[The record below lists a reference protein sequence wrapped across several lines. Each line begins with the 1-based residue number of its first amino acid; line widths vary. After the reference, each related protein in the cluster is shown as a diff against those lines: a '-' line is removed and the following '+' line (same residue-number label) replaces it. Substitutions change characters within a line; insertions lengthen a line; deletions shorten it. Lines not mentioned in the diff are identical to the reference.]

1 MSFRKNRGRWLVA
14 GLLLAAIG
22 TTSALWFKGVR
33 GRGAAA
39 SGVLKDSPKVALPTS
54 TVRVGLK
61 DVLMTLPGRIAA
73 TPTAEASAAMLAEMA
88 AKLRAM
94 PKAEAVALLLA
105 LLDGRGDAPT
115 KLEFQIRQGGDLR
128 SAPTVRVWALDMLGQ
143 LDAAAAAEYSKAIY
157 ARHDSADEW
166 ALALRNDWRQA
177 AQTGQFDGVRAR
189 ALELMAYEPWVK
201 DPSMGFLEALDLT
214 VATLAWEAVPR
225 LGAWLDASQSEV
237 LRRGAWMALE
247 RMSAEMP
254 EDFLP
259 ALARRPEWLA
269 TQPLVRAGLVA
280 RADLGTE
287 RQRTAVELYL
297 QRPDVSTE
305 EGRSFFELIP
315 NANAIVANTLAT
327 QARVPTLTRTAQ
339 MDATTLQT
347 MQAWKG
353 RAEFARWRTEIGA
366 AEARLAE
373 NVASAKRGGFLK

>member
-1 MSFRKNRGRWLVA
+1 MA
-14 GLLLAAIG
+14 GLLLAVIG
-22 TTSALWFKGVR
+22 TTSALWFSGAR

-39 SGVLKDSPKVALPTS
+39 SGAEKTISKQVAPVAAAS
-54 TVRVGLK
+54 SGLK
-61 DVLMTLPGRIAA
+61 DALMALPGRIAA
-73 TPTAEASAAMLAEMA
+73 TTTAEASAALLAEMA
-88 AKLRAM
+88 AKLRAV
-94 PKAEAVALLLA
+94 PKADAVALLLA
-105 LLDGRGDAPT
+105 LLEGRGDAAT
-115 KLEFQIRQGGDLR
+115 KLGFEIAMGGDLR
-128 SAPTVRVWALDMLGQ
+128 TAPTVRVWALDQLGQ
-143 LDAAAAAEYSKAIY
+143 LDAAAAAAYSKAIY
-157 ARHDSADEW
+157 ARQDSADEW
-166 ALALRNDWRQA
+166 ALALRNDWRHA
-177 AQTGQFDGVRAR
+177 AQTGQFDGVRSR
-189 ALELMAYEPWVK
+189 ALELMAYEPWAAN
-201 DPSMGFLEALDLT
+201 PSMGFLEALDFS

-254 EDFLP
+254 EDFIP

-269 TQPLVRAGLVA
+269 AQPLVRAGLVA

-287 RQRTAVELYL
+287 RQRTAVEHYL
-297 QRPDVSTE
+297 QRPDLSTE
-305 EGRSFFELIP
+305 EARSFFELIP

-347 MQAWKG
+347 MRAWQG
-353 RAEFARWRTEIGA
+353 REEFARWRTEIAA